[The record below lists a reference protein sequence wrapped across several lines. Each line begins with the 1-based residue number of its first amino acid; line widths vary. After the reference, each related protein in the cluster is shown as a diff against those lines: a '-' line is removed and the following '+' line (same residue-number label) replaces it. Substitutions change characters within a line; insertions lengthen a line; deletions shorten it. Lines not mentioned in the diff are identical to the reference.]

1 MRLLFTALAPGICE
15 APRMLSFSR
24 WVNSRRGSGSPVPQP
39 VNPNTMAASVNT
51 VLCSRRFA
59 SDQVGVFAVGAPARG
74 LNRIA
79 NSTNTNAAPAAGT
92 SQIAYQSWVTL
103 RHSLAAAAASVHAG
117 FGVA

>member
-1 MRLLFTALAPGICE
+1 
-15 APRMLSFSR
+15 MLSFSR